1 MSNITNRRNESLP
14 NYKKKEKGTVFIPKE
29 QEGYVISL
37 LNTMFSSRNN
47 SNQNNSN
54 SSECAGTYPVSG
66 YTRSNGVEVSDYMR
80 TCGAAHAG
88 NGKNSNKNDSQ
99 NNNDNNENNQIIST
113 FITMIKS
120 IKNKIEEKIKLNYV
134 LIRAIF

>member
-1 MSNITNRRNESLP
+1 MSNITNRRNESLS

-37 LNTMFSSRNN
+37 LNTVFSSRNN

-99 NNNDNNENNQIIST
+99 NNNDNNENNQNNPTPVFEARIE
-113 FITMIKS
+113 
-120 IKNKIEEKIKLNYV
+120 KNKVIEDFKDFLKEHV
-134 LIRAIF
+134 RT